1 MHLNASELLQP
12 VFDFLDT
19 VVSDYGLYLF
29 MAFVYAAIPFLAW
42 VLSGGLRRKLLK
54 GRPMPH
60 VPPVIVIHLPGRPPQ
75 PPETFDPFPPFQA
88 PSHCDHDDY
97 YLD

>member
-1 MHLNASELLQP
+1 MRLNAPELLRP

-29 MAFVYAAIPFLAW
+29 MAFVYAAIPLLAW

-54 GRPMPH
+54 GKPMPH
-60 VPPVIVIHLPGRPPQ
+60 VSPVIIIPLPGRPSQ
-75 PPETFDPFPPFQA
+75 PPETFDPFPPYH
-88 PSHCDHDDY
+88 PPPHCDHYDAG
-97 YLD
+97 LD